1 LSKPIVL
8 KPVTSINDIAPSDWK
23 ELLLHLPE
31 AERTNPYVQ
40 YEFLKALEDTG
51 SVSRETGWQ
60 PCHLAFYRQSG
71 CEKSNYE
78 KDSAEGEPEEGCG
91 ALVAVLPSYI
101 KAHSYGEYVFDWAWA
116 DAYQRHGLEYYP
128 KILTA
133 VPMTP
138 ITGPRFISSLSMKE
152 TPALINAAIEWLEQ
166 NQMSSWHINFVNET
180 VAKALGNKPLLRR
193 HDIQFHW
200 TNRGYDD
207 FQQFLSSLKAKK
219 RKNIVRERKSFN
231 VTDSEWSF
239 EWLDG
244 NSATVED
251 WQLFDQM
258 YRNTFDKKGGWA
270 QLSQDFFSSCAQAM
284 PEQTLLLFAKRQ
296 GQAVA
301 GAFFMRSDRSLY
313 GRYWG
318 CFEDVEFLHFE
329 TCYYQGIEYAIKH
342 GLKYFEP
349 GAQGE
354 HKLPRG
360 FMPVFTHSLH
370 YVSHPQFRNAIEHAI
385 EQEDSWLDIRYQD
398 YLKHSPY
405 KD

>member
-1 LSKPIVL
+1 M
-8 KPVTSINDIAPSDWK
+8 
-23 ELLLHLPE
+23 LHLPE
-31 AERTNPYVQ
+31 AERTNPFVQ
-40 YEFLKALEDTG
+40 YEFFKSLEESG

-71 CEKSNYE
+71 CEKSNYD
-78 KDSAEGEPEEGCG
+78 KDSVDGEAEEGDG
-91 ALVAVLPSYI
+91 ELVAVLPSYI

-116 DAYQRHGLEYYP
+116 DAYQRNGLDYYP
-128 KILTA
+128 KVLTA

-138 ITGPRFISSLSMKE
+138 ITGPRFISSLSME
-152 TPALINAAIEWLEQ
+152 EAPALINAAIQWLEL
-166 NQMSSWHINFVNET
+166 NQMSSWHINFVNEK
-180 VAKALGNKPLLRR
+180 VVKALGNKPLLPRQ
-193 HDIQFHW
+193 DIQFHW

-207 FQQFLSSLKAKK
+207 FQHFLSSLKAKK
-219 RKNIVRERKSFN
+219 RKNIVRERKNFN
-231 VTDSEWSF
+231 ETESEWSF

-244 NSATVED
+244 NSATVDD

-296 GQAVA
+296 GQTVA
-301 GAFFMRSDRSLY
+301 GAFFMRSDTSLY

-354 HKLPRG
+354 HKLARG

-385 EQEDSWLDIRYQD
+385 EQENSWLDIRYQD